1 MKSIHILSIFLL
13 GFILIG
19 CSNKQTP
26 IKKEIKKTV
35 KIQKKIDNY
44 KKAMSY
50 EDKNGV
56 IKGNNYAKYKYYLDK
71 AIKEKNPK
79 AYVKAFN
86 NYKNPIGKKAYIKKR
101 YKIVSEPN
109 RQKATKFAILAIEN
123 KKDKKIACSTI
134 KQIGNQYIFDAKESY
149 KIYLANKKQGCINKI
164 DKKFDFQF
172 TPSVSF
178 INKTNGKKEFK
189 EKNKK
194 VQKELIDNYAKKA
207 INETLGKDYVKYD
220 DRWII
225 LSQSAINLAKIEYS
239 EGNEESAGYYL
250 ALAKDIIESTPLNK
264 NRYYRYDLKNG
275 GEKKYYHY
283 KQRNKIIKIGSDKIL
298 KTLLKII

>member
-1 MKSIHILSIFLL
+1 LRTIHILLIFFL
-13 GFILIG
+13 GLILIG
-19 CSNKQTP
+19 CSNKQKQ

-35 KIQKKIDNY
+35 KIDNY

-56 IKGNNYAKYKYYLDK
+56 IQGDNYAKYRYYLDK

-79 AYVKAFN
+79 AYYKAFID
-86 NYKNPIGKKAYIKKR
+86 YKNPIGKKAYIKKK
-101 YKIVSEPN
+101 YKIVAEPN
-109 RQKATKFAILAIEN
+109 RQKATKFAILTIEN
-123 KKDKKIACSTI
+123 KKDKKIACKTI
-134 KQIGNQYIFDAKESY
+134 KQIGNQHIFNAKESY
-149 KIYLANKKQGCINKI
+149 KIYLANKKQGCINQN

-178 INKTNGKKEFK
+178 IGKTNGKKKFK

-207 INETLGKDYVKYD
+207 LNKTLSKDYVQYD
-220 DRWII
+220 NRWII

-239 EGNEESAGYYL
+239 EGNKELAGHYL
-250 ALAKDIIESTPLNK
+250 VLAKKIIQSIPLNK
-264 NRYYRYDLKNG
+264 NRYYRYDFKNN

-283 KQRNKIIKIGSDKIL
+283 KQRNKIINTVSDEIL
-298 KTLLKII
+298 NALLKII